1 MWRKDLT
8 AIVVAGLSLV
18 TDVRAQAHT
27 PAADGVRSDWQQVH
41 ALKTN
46 TTVRIDL
53 QDGSVVKGQMKTV
66 TDNQVVVMASR
77 LVIIDRP
84 EIRRITTS
92 LTKGGSY
99 AKRGALI
106 GLGWGAVIAA
116 TGWPQVGQVLVSNT
130 GLGALIGFLVGQG
143 HGSEKVI
150 YETSSACQITRP
162 AGTPSDPLL
171 LPVGRGAMRP

>member
-66 TDNQVVVMASR
+66 TDNQVVVM
-77 LVIIDRP
+77 
-84 EIRRITTS
+84 
-92 LTKGGSY
+92 
-99 AKRGALI
+99 
-106 GLGWGAVIAA
+106 
-116 TGWPQVGQVLVSNT
+116 
-130 GLGALIGFLVGQG
+130 
-143 HGSEKVI
+143 I

>member
-1 MWRKDLT
+1 MWRKDLI

-18 TDVRAQAHT
+18 TDVRAQAQT
-27 PAADGVRSDWQQVH
+27 PASDGVRSDWQQVR

-53 QDGSVVKGQMKTV
+53 QDGSVVKGRMKTM
-66 TDNQVVVMASR
+66 TDKQVVVMASR

-84 EIRRITTS
+84 EIRRITIN

-99 AKRGALI
+99 AKGGALI
-106 GLGWGAVIAA
+106 GLGWALVTAALMEGLVVQQIA
-116 TGWPQVGQVLVSNT
+116 TNT

-143 HGSEKVI
+143 HGTEQVI
-150 YETSSACQITRP
+150 YDVFANVTADWTES
-162 AGTPSDPLL
+162 
-171 LPVGRGAMRP
+171 